1 LLKNNSNESNP
12 TFKTK
17 LSVEQERPIECM
29 LNSDGEIIVI
39 DGNNMLGLSL
49 GGDKTDNINV
59 QNGEIEQIFS

>member
-1 LLKNNSNESNP
+1 LLKNNNSESAP

-17 LSVEQERPIECM
+17 LCGEQERPIECV

-49 GGDKTDNINV
+49 GGDKMDNINV